1 MFRIRRTARA
11 KRVMEFV
18 RVKVKRRII
27 WRGVGPRYCI
37 DLENDLIEDMTLFC
51 KGRWRVLMTEDGQ
64 RTLGRERFWK
74 RIARR
79 M

>member
-18 RVKVKRRII
+18 RVKVKREII
-27 WRGVGPRYCI
+27 WRGVGPRYCV
-37 DLENDLIEDMTLFC
+37 EFRKNLIKKKVLFSE
-51 KGRWRVLMTEDGQ
+51 GRWGVLMTEDGL